1 VANVRRPKKIAD
13 KQKETI
19 AELERQKEIDKRK
32 LVKYKI
38 IVGT

>member
-19 AELERQKEIDKRK
+19 AELERQKEIDQRK